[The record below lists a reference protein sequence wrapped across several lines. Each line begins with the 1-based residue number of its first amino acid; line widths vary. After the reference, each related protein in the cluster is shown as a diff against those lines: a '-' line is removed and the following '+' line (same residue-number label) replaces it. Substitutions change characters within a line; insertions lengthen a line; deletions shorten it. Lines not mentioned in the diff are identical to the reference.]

1 MKWCPNIY
9 YTFSKSALAFFVLL
23 LGGCRGSDYITPPTQ
38 AINSKLNS
46 LAAEKHPSFS
56 YGGRYLAYTS
66 DRNSKRSIF
75 LYDLQSRRLVALPGL
90 NQPGSMQSQADIS
103 ANGRYI
109 VYTSEQ
115 LGKTDVFLYD
125 RQKYKSRNIT
135 KNLLG
140 EVRRPSISG
149 NGRFISFESNRSG
162 QWDIEIFDVGLG
174 VDISLPQNFDLKSE

>member
-1 MKWCPNIY
+1 MKWLPNLHLILSRLSL
-9 YTFSKSALAFFVLL
+9 TFLVLV
-23 LGGCRGSDYITPPTQ
+23 LGSCRDSGYITPPTQ

-46 LAAEKHPSFS
+46 LAAENYPSLS
-56 YGGRYLAYTS
+56 YGGRYLVYTS

-75 LYDLQSRRLVALPGL
+75 LYDLRSRNLIKLPGL
-90 NQPGSMQSQADIS
+90 NQPGSMQYQADVS
-103 ANGRYI
+103 ADGRYI

-115 LGKTDVFLYD
+115 LGKTDIFLYD

-149 NGRFISFESNRSG
+149 DGRFICFESNRSG
-162 QWDIEIFDVGLG
+162 QWDIEIFDLGLG
-174 VDISLPQNFDLKSE
+174 VDLSLPQNLAPRAQ